1 MLDIRLFLVRV
12 SGSRIFA
19 ILSMIFVICIWGFS
33 WPIGRVVSAALPPIS
48 SSFFRFMVGVPF
60 LFSLS
65 YFLRS
70 SASSKVLVK
79 SSIESPVIDARPN
92 PPRSVFSSMA
102 LSNLSSR
109 YFANISLQDHLWIA
123 VMGFFQVTL
132 YSIFYFFGL
141 RYTTGADASLVI
153 GLAPLFT
160 GIISSFIYPSDEKLS
175 YLRIFGLMLGISGVA
190 LIFFQDI
197 FLNTSFSRERLFGN
211 LLIAAAAGC
220 WTIFTISSRPLYT
233 RIKPTTFNAW
243 SMLYGF
249 IFLCVLVPFEQP
261 WNLKISFSIFL
272 YLLYLGILSAALA
285 SVLFSNGVKILGPS
299 RTAAFINLVPIVG
312 VSSAIL
318 FYGEQFIWLY
328 IFSPIF
334 IFVGLYL
341 VNRRK

>member
-1 MLDIRLFLVRV
+1 MLNIRLFLARI
-12 SGSRIFA
+12 SENRIFA
-19 ILSMIFVICIWGFS
+19 IFSLVLVVCIWGLS
-33 WPIGRVVSAALPPIS
+33 WPIGRVVSGTLPPIS
-48 SSFFRFMVGVPF
+48 SSFFRFVIGVPI

-65 YFLRS
+65 YLLRY
-70 SASSKVLVK
+70 SASSNELVR
-79 SSIESPVIDARPN
+79 SSVDSPIIDVRSN
-92 PPRSVFSSMA
+92 PPKSTFSSMI

-132 YSIFYFFGL
+132 YSTFYFFGL
-141 RYTTGADASLVI
+141 RYTTGADGSLII
-153 GLAPLFT
+153 GLAPLST

-211 LLIAAAAGC
+211 LLIVAAAGC
-220 WTIFTISSRPLYT
+220 WTIFTVFSRPLYT
-233 RIKPTTFNAW
+233 RIKPINFSAW

-249 IFLCVLVPFEQP
+249 IFLCILVPFEQP
-261 WNLKISFSIFL
+261 WKLKISFTIFL
-272 YLLYLGILSAALA
+272 YLLYLGVLSSALA
-285 SVLFSNGVKILGPS
+285 NILFSNGVKILGPS

-334 IFVGLYL
+334 IFVGIYL
-341 VNRRK
+341 VNQRK